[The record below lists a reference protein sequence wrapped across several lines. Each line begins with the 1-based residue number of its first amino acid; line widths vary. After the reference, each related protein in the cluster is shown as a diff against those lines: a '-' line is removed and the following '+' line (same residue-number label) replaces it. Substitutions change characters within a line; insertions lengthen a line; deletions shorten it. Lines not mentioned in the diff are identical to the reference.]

1 MMDIQT
7 LLDER
12 DITQRLG
19 LFARIVDR
27 RTWDNICD
35 VFADNLEFN
44 YGDGVERKGIG
55 ALRDMFSTF
64 LDRCGP
70 TQHLLG
76 SLLVDVKGDT
86 AISQCYVLARH
97 QGIETR
103 TDRFIDFNGEYVD
116 QWRRQGNGWRI
127 VRRDTR
133 PILFQGD
140 ISVLYPR
147 DCR

>member
-1 MMDIQT
+1 MTDIHM

-12 DITQRLG
+12 DITHRLG

-27 RTWDNICD
+27 RTWDSIND
-35 VFADNLEFN
+35 VFAENLEFN

-55 ALRDMFSTF
+55 ALRDLFSTF

-76 SLLVDVKGDT
+76 SLLIDVTGDT

-97 QGIETR
+97 QGIEGHA
-103 TDRFIDFNGEYVD
+103 DCFIDFNGEYVD
-116 QWRRQGNGWRI
+116 RWRRQSNGWRI

-140 ISVLYPR
+140 MNVLYGFQKG
-147 DCR
+147 